1 MERYIER
8 VKSNIQAKASPL
20 KLAETRLAKRSKE
33 SCNLPSLTSF
43 LPPQCWQQANQ
54 YNIDLMTW
62 QPQSGPTF
70 FMQGK
75 GTITIT
81 ISNQPS

>member
-43 LPPQCWQQANQ
+43 LPPLPSVGGRLADQS
-54 YNIDLMTW
+54 NIDLMTW
-62 QPQSGPTF
+62 QPC
-70 FMQGK
+70 K
-75 GTITIT
+75 GTITT
-81 ISNQPS
+81 VMR

>member
-43 LPPQCWQQANQ
+43 LPPLPSIGGW
-54 YNIDLMTW
+54 
-62 QPQSGPTF
+62 PTNPIL
-70 FMQGK
+70 
-75 GTITIT
+75 T
-81 ISNQPS
+81 